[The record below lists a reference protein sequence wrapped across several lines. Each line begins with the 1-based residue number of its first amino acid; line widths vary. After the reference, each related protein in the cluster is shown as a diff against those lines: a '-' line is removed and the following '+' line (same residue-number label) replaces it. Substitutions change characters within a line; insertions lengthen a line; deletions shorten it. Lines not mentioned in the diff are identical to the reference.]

1 MYTPIKG
8 AFGLIDSLI
17 VALIAIVIVFIV
29 LEIIIIISGC
39 FSKVLIKVDSKKNI
53 NPRVEN
59 KLLEEDEDAVVATI
73 VASMDYYRETKKNA
87 RLVSITREKE
97 E

>member
-1 MYTPIKG
+1 MYTPIG
-8 AFGLIDSLI
+8 ETFGLTDAIIVAFIAILI
-17 VALIAIVIVFIV
+17 VFAVLSVIIVVTSI
-29 LEIIIIISGC
+29 
-39 FSKVLIKVDSKKNI
+39 FSNVLIKVNSKKNI

-73 VASMDYYRETKKNA
+73 VASMDYYNETKKNA
-87 RLVSITREKE
+87 RLVSITREE